1 MIKLKG
7 IPASNGIASG
17 PAYIFHHTEVGVKR
31 EAISDPGAEL
41 ARLEIARNTARD
53 QLEALKKKTETEAS
67 AEEAAIFEAH
77 MMFLDDPSLLEIVAD
92 AV

>member
-31 EAISDPGAEL
+31 ETISDPSAEL

-53 QLEALKKKTETEAS
+53 QLKALKKDRNRSQRGRSRDFRS
-67 AEEAAIFEAH
+67 AH
-77 MMFLDDPSLLEIVAD
+77 DVSG
-92 AV
+92 